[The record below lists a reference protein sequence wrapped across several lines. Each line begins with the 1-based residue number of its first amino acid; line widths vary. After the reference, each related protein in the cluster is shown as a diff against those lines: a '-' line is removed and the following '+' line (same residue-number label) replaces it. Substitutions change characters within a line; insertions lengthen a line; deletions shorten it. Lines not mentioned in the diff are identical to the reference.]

1 MKQVVQDFK
10 SGKIRVID
18 TPVPQCGPN
27 MVLVR
32 NIASAISVGTE
43 RGTVSVAKKSLI
55 GKARARP
62 DLVKKTLDAIKKEGL
77 LTTLQMVRARL
88 EDWKPMGYSSAGKV
102 IEVGE
107 GVNHV
112 RPGDH
117 VACGGGGYAVHA
129 EIIAVPKNLCVRL
142 SEGISFED
150 AAFTTIASISLQAV
164 RQAEVNVGDT
174 IVVYG
179 LGLVGLLAVEILK
192 ANGARVIGVDVDP
205 EKIEYGITMGADD
218 VKLPGG
224 QLMET
229 VKTITGGVGA
239 DAVILTASTKSK
251 EPMSIAPSLLRDR
264 GRIVVVGKVNLELD
278 WETFYY
284 KELDLRFSRSSG
296 PGRYD
301 PTYEEKGVDYPIG
314 YVKWT
319 EGRNMEAIV
328 QLISQGKLK
337 PSKLITHKFPIDKA
351 EDAYKLITEGSEK
364 PVGVLITY
372 GAPTKEVEKK
382 KVSVLSNLR
391 KDSKLRIG
399 LIGAGKFGRTF
410 IIPNLVKNP
419 DASIAMVA
427 TAHGHTAKMVAE
439 KYKIPTITTDPMDV
453 LKSKDV
459 DIVFILTR
467 HNLHAPLVIEAMKQR
482 KMVYVEKPL
491 VMNWDELHE
500 IENTAG
506 KVGSVWLM
514 VGFNRVF
521 SPHFKFLRKRFP
533 NGVNF
538 LVYRVNAGPLP
549 SDYWMKDPT
558 EGGGRWIGEGVHFL
572 HFGIHWM
579 SKEPDEVYVS
589 GIPLSGEGPDENV
602 SVLVDFGNRGILF
615 ILYTSRGAK
624 TYPKEHVEVWGDGK
638 TGIIENYRL
647 SKVHPD
653 GKKFKTRLQDKG
665 HKNEIISTINAAL
678 SGNPPP
684 LQFDELISTHKWML
698 RVWDKVLKGV

>member
-18 TPVPQCGPN
+18 IPAPQCAPN

-32 NIASAISVGTE
+32 NVASAISVGTE
-43 RGTVSVAKKSLI
+43 RGTVSVAQKTLL
-55 GKARARP
+55 GKAKARP

-88 EDWKPMGYSSAGKV
+88 EDWKPMGYSSAGIV

-107 GVNHV
+107 GVTHV

-117 VACGGGGYAVHA
+117 VACGGGGYAVHS
-129 EIIAVPKNLCVRL
+129 EIVAVPKNLCVRL
-142 SEGISFED
+142 PDGVSFED
-150 AAFTTIASISLQAV
+150 AAFTTIASIALQAV
-164 RQAEVNVGDT
+164 RQAEINVGDT
-174 IVVYG
+174 VVVYG
-179 LGLVGLLAVEILK
+179 LGLVGLLAVGILK
-192 ANGARVIGVDVDP
+192 ANGAKVIGVDIDKDKL
-205 EKIEYGITMGADD
+205 EFGKIMGADE
-218 VKLPGG
+218 VKFPGSN
-224 QLMET
+224 LMET
-229 VKTITGGVGA
+229 VQTFTGGVGA
-239 DAVILTASTKSK
+239 DAVLLTASTKSK
-251 EPMSIAPSLLRDR
+251 EPIKVAPSLLRDR
-264 GRIVVVGKVNLELD
+264 GKIVVVGKINLELD

-284 KELDLRFSRSSG
+284 KELELRFSRSYG

-301 PTYEEKGVDYPIG
+301 PSYEEKGVDYPVG

-328 QLISQGKLK
+328 QLIAQGKLK
-337 PSKLITHKFPIDKA
+337 PSKLITHKFSIEQA
-351 EDAYKLITEGSEK
+351 EDAYRLITEGSEK
-364 PVGVLITY
+364 PIGVLITY
-372 GAPTKEVEKK
+372 DLPSETTVERTIG
-382 KVSVLSNLR
+382 VLSAPI
-391 KDSKLRIG
+391 KESKLKIG

-419 DASIAMVA
+419 DVRISMIA
-427 TAHGHTAKMVAE
+427 TAHGHTAQMVAE
-439 KYKIPTITTDPMDV
+439 KYKIPTITTDPMEV
-453 LKSKDV
+453 LNSKDV

-467 HNLHAPLVIEAMKQR
+467 HNLHAPLVIEAMKQK

-500 IENTAG
+500 IEKTAE
-506 KVGSVWLM
+506 KIGSVWLM

-521 SPHFKFLRKRFP
+521 SPHFKFLRDRFSGGP
-533 NGVNF
+533 NF

-549 SDYWMKDPT
+549 PDYWMKDPT

-579 SKEPDEVYVS
+579 KQEPEGVFAS
-589 GIPLSGEGPDENV
+589 GIPVSGEGPDENM
-602 SVLVDFGNRGILF
+602 SVMADFGNKGTLF
-615 ILYTSRGAK
+615 ILYTSKGAR
-624 TYPKEHVEVWGDGK
+624 TYPKEHIEVWGNGK

-647 SKVHPD
+647 SRVYPD

-665 HKNEIISTINAAL
+665 HKNEVISTINAAL
-678 SGNPPP
+678 SGSPPP
-684 LQFDELISTHKWML
+684 LKFEELILTHKWML
-698 RVWDKVLKGV
+698 KVWDKIRRGA